1 MKKVNVALIGTGW
14 AGAMHARSYQKV
26 TGGLCRLK
34 TVCSLEPN
42 LEEFAFKWNF
52 ESFTNSYEQVL
63 KDPLIDVIDIVTPPN
78 LHEEMVKQALKAE
91 KHVICEK
98 PLTGSFDKSSGK
110 KMLKD
115 AEQKLKEIQAEIE
128 KSGKILCYA
137 ENWIYS
143 PPFMRAVELIEKKKT
158 VVPLI
163 YGQTGHKGSH
173 AKHAAYWKA
182 NGGGTL
188 IRQGSHPIA
197 AAIYLKKKELEAREE
212 RFGIQSVFCDAS
224 CITKEWSEQ
233 EKGALHTSSFDVEDW
248 AQVVITFSDG
258 TKATIMSG
266 DMLLG
271 QIYNRMEV
279 FGNDSVYQIN
289 MTPNNLLETYMAND
303 TGIEQEELMEKSE
316 GNTGWQHT
324 LVIEDVIR
332 GYAGQLQD
340 FMECIAYGRKPQSDF
355 ALARDTLK
363 VIYAAYQSAEEERK
377 IILENRKE

>member
-26 TGGLCRLK
+26 TGRLCSLK

-52 ESFTNSYEQVL
+52 ESFTNSYEKVL

-78 LHEEMVKQALKAE
+78 LHEEMVKQALKAG

-324 LVIEDVIR
+324 LVIEDIIR

-340 FMECIAYGRKPQSDF
+340 FLECIAYGRKPQSDF